1 MKNEEFVVAARSLGM
16 NPLRILFRHILPNI
30 RGSLLVQM
38 TLMLA
43 AFLLTET
50 ALSFLG
56 VGLQEPEPS
65 WGNMLTA
72 ATNLTALKAQPFAL
86 LSPAVAIFLF
96 VLGVRLVGE
105 GLKVRSTR

>member
-1 MKNEEFVVAARSLGM
+1 
-16 NPLRILFRHILPNI
+16 
-30 RGSLLVQM
+30 M

-65 WGNMLTA
+65 WGNMLSG
-72 ATNLTALKAQPFAL
+72 ATNLMALNAQPFAL

-96 VLGVRLVGE
+96 VLGVRLVGD
-105 GLKVRSTR
+105 GLRFRTGDQN